1 MKDMRHWNPP
11 LWQIYSSI
19 CHTLLGAQFACV
31 IWVNICTHY
40 FDRSILQ
47 FCQTLLRAQFSRVI
61 WVNVCA
67 KFHCS
72 RQLSHVMKKN
82 LIDYV
87 LCMIILAC
95 ISLICHEIVRNNFF
109 FKYENP
115 QMNLWQLIFLG
126 ISENNYEKVL
136 KWLFSCGK
144 Y

>member
-1 MKDMRHWNPP
+1 MVVFTNFFFFWKSSIVKGKKKKKNFNIFWVLQKNFKYCLAKKLPT
-11 LWQIYSSI
+11 LFWQIYSSI
-19 CHTLLGAQFACV
+19 CHTLLGAQFARV

-82 LIDYV
+82 LYR
-87 LCMIILAC
+87 L
-95 ISLICHEIVRNNFF
+95 FF
-109 FKYENP
+109 CAWSF
-115 QMNLWQLIFLG
+115 
-126 ISENNYEKVL
+126 
-136 KWLFSCGK
+136 
-144 Y
+144 